1 MLTSRIGA
9 AITVALCVTA
19 APALAAKRPGSVER
33 GFGGF
38 GSDRILSVDTVG
50 SDRVVGGGQT
60 LGYPRHHGWVRA
72 WLPDG
77 RLDPAFGANDGQVDF
92 GESNGVIRALALDD
106 GRIVVVH
113 TRPGPTEPE
122 SPVITRLNRDGTIDQ
137 SFGSAGSI
145 EPDYGGS
152 GSFIADVVPDRAGG
166 VIVVG
171 GNLTAPGSLYVR
183 RYLADGSRDTG
194 YGTGGETIV
203 PRGERSLAA
212 LTLAPDG
219 GVLLSVAVDGYPAL
233 TRLSADG
240 RLDNA
245 FAAHGS
251 GPIELS
257 EPKWRR
263 SVRPIFTGPSPVVLA
278 DGRIRVPV
286 GIDMPE
292 EEETR
297 IALVGLTADGH
308 PELGFGF
315 RGLALGPRPTLA
327 ARELPDEAIADAT
340 GSVIVAAALQGG
352 NDDGLSDYSAL
363 IRRFRPDGSVD
374 RSFGPRGL
382 VQSAFQGGGYI
393 GIDQSL
399 ALLGDETLVAG
410 EYSFDGKYGGWGS
423 PALRAINAGYDRD
436 KPSISIAVQG
446 CRGALVH
453 IGDTSG
459 IEAVVRVNA
468 RVTRRTTLR
477 SFRVRARRGG
487 SRVSVQASDLAGNSS
502 RTRVRL
508 PRC

>member
-1 MLTSRIGA
+1 MLTSRICVG
-9 AITVALCVTA
+9 ITVALCVTA
-19 APALAAKRPGSVER
+19 APALAATPPGSVER

-50 SDRVVGGGQT
+50 SDRIVAAGQT
-60 LGYPRHHGWVRA
+60 FGYPRDQGWVRA

-106 GRIVVVH
+106 GRIVVAH
-113 TRPGPTEPE
+113 SRPGPTEPE
-122 SPVITRLNRDGTIDQ
+122 SPLITRLNRDGTLDQ

-152 GSFIADVVPDRAGG
+152 GSFIADVVADGAGRL
-166 VIVVG
+166 IVVG
-171 GNLTAPGSLYVR
+171 GNLTAHGSLYVR
-183 RYLADGSRDTG
+183 RYLADGSRDPG
-194 YGTGGETIV
+194 YGVGGETAV
-203 PRGERSLAA
+203 SRDERSLAEVT
-212 LTLAPDG
+212 LTPDG

-240 RLDNA
+240 RLDDS
-245 FAAHGS
+245 FASHGS
-251 GPIELS
+251 GPIEFS
-257 EPKWRR
+257 EPRWRQ
-263 SVRPIFTGPSPVVLA
+263 SVRRIFTGPSPVVLA

-286 GIDMPE
+286 AFDMPE

-308 PELGFGF
+308 PDLGFGF
-315 RGLALGPRPTLA
+315 RGLAVGPRPTLA
-327 ARELPDEAIADAT
+327 SRELPDEAIADT
-340 GSVIVAAALQGG
+340 SGSVIVAAALQGG
-352 NDDGLSDYSAL
+352 ENDGLSDYSAL
-363 IRRFRPDGSVD
+363 IRRFRPGGSID
-374 RSFGPRGL
+374 RSFGPGWL
-382 VQSAFQGGGYI
+382 VHTAFQGGGYI

-410 EYSFDGKYGGWGS
+410 EYSLDGKYGGWGS
-423 PALRAINAGYDRD
+423 PALRTINAGYDRD
-436 KPSISIAVQG
+436 DPSISIAVQG
-446 CRGALVH
+446 CRRALVH

-468 RVTRRTTLR
+468 RVTRRTTRR

-487 SRVSVQASDLAGNSS
+487 SRVSVRAADLAGNSS
-502 RTRVRL
+502 RARIRL